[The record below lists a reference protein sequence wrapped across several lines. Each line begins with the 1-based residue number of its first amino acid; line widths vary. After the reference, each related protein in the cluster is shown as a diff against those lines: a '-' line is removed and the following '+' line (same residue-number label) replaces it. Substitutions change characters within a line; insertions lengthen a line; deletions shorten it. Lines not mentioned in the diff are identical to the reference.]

1 MFFKATFVAMKK
13 VASVLLFVFVA
24 FLVTPTIVRLIEKDA
39 DTSIFY
45 SFSEE
50 EHSQKEIKAI
60 FDFNASFEFFPF
72 WSTNSSLILSENLSK
87 HDAITAT
94 IFIPPPNRF

>member
-1 MFFKATFVAMKK
+1 MLFRTTFGAMKI
-13 VASVLLFVFVA
+13 VASVLLFVFIA
-24 FLVTPTIVRLIEKDA
+24 FLVTPTIVSLIEKDA

-50 EHSQKEIKAI
+50 EHSPKGVKAI
-60 FDFNASFEFFPF
+60 FDFNNLYELLPF
-72 WSTNSSLILSENLSK
+72 RSTNSSLILSENLSK
-87 HDAITAT
+87 HDAITAS